1 MSVRISFAPISPKPV
16 GDHDRKKRQAI
27 FTLDVHPDG
36 SRLATGGIDAIIRVW
51 TAAPIKNER
60 LAGNDKV
67 PKQLSTLDQHSGA
80 YRVLVLPSQSD

>member
-1 MSVRISFAPISPKPV
+1 MRVIRPGWAVHEV

-51 TAAPIKNER
+51 TTAPIRNEKLESNER
-60 LAGNDKV
+60 V

-80 YRVLVLPSQSD
+80 LSHTT